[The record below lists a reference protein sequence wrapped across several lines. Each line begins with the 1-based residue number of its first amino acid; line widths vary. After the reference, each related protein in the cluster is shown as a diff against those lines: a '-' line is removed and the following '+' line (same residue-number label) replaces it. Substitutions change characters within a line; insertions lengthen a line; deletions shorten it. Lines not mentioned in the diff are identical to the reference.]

1 MYQLCMLLLFWHS
14 VWNMAIKIIK
24 MKKIIFTLFAFIIL
38 ISFSSNA
45 QNNNKAKNL
54 EKQLIEGLNLTPQ
67 ETNKVRQTLLQ
78 MGLELNKINSQN
90 INEDQKLTRAIN
102 TIFSTDK
109 KIENI
114 LGSKQR
120 HEKFVQ
126 IVSANSKNKKGDDL
140 YVIIKELNITAEEL
154 VSILNVF
161 KNLEPEVSSLQ
172 RSTLSEEEKVQKSLE
187 LIMKADNDM
196 TNILGQERQEQ
207 LLAFLSKQKKN
218 DKGLALYKAIKEAG
232 LTSTDLTNIAKV
244 MKNTELQANL
254 IMSNKETEQQK
265 QSKLLSLALE
275 SNKQLNASLGNQ
287 KYEKLL
293 EILARNGNSKQ
304 VEALKKVND
313 LNLTNKEIDDILST
327 VSVLQ
332 SKLEKIKVANKSDED
347 KVNDAL
353 EAVMAADLELENT
366 LGDVRKMLLY
376 DALGISF

>member
-1 MYQLCMLLLFWHS
+1 
-14 VWNMAIKIIK
+14 
-24 MKKIIFTLFAFIIL
+24 MKKIIFTLVAFVL
-38 ISFSSNA
+38 LLSLNVNA
-45 QNNNKAKNL
+45 QKGNNL

-90 INEDQKLTRAIN
+90 INEDQKLTKAIN
-102 TIFSTDK
+102 TIFDTDK

-120 HEKFVQ
+120 HDKFVQ

-140 YVIIKELNITAEEL
+140 YVIIKELNITADEL

-161 KNLEPEVSSLQ
+161 KTLEPEVTSLQ
-172 RSTLSEEEKVQKSLE
+172 KSTISEEEKVQKSLE

-196 TNILGQERQEQ
+196 TQILGQERQEQ
-207 LLAFLSKQKKN
+207 LLTFLSKQKKN

-244 MKNTELQANL
+244 MKNAELQANL
-254 IMSNKETEQQK
+254 IMSGKDTDQQK
-265 QSKLLSLALE
+265 QSKLISLALE

-287 KYEKLL
+287 KYDKLL

-313 LNLTNKEIDDILST
+313 LNLTNKEIDNILGT
-327 VSVLQ
+327 VSNLQ
-332 SKLEKIKVANKSDED
+332 STLDKIKASNKSDED

-353 EAVMAADLELENT
+353 DAVMAADLDLENT
-366 LGDVRKMLLY
+366 IGDVRKMQLY